1 MQQQILEALARH
13 GIDPGERDRRQ
24 LSVRVEGRAGF
35 QAPGHGAG
43 ASGRPAG
50 SGWVGECPGRR
61 PRRRTAPFLAMAR
74 GTARPRAA
82 VAANSASRG
91 GLQCDRGIDSRMRG
105 QPRNPGRRTEARGL
119 RRCAR
124 RDGAQ
129 ADRRAATRARHAS
142 LLRLGMSRDAIDNRV
157 KSRRFRPFRRGIYLL
172 PNDSTPRAG
181 AGGHPLV
188 PRASVLFG
196 QRAAYL
202 HELLPYPAQPRLVHV
217 AVPGNDPGSQ
227 ARDRDPPRPDLTS
240 GMHDPPR
247 HADHHPRSYD
257 PGPGGGARS
266 AGARAGGR
274 RGPSPQHGLRR
285 QLACT
290 IGSPS
295 SWRGHAGPARAAQR
309 RALFRVPAL

>member
-1 MQQQILEALARH
+1 M
-13 GIDPGERDRRQ
+13 
-24 LSVRVEGRAGF
+24 
-35 QAPGHGAG
+35 
-43 ASGRPAG
+43 
-50 SGWVGECPGRR
+50 
-61 PRRRTAPFLAMAR
+61 
-74 GTARPRAA
+74 
-82 VAANSASRG
+82 
-91 GLQCDRGIDSRMRG
+91 
-105 QPRNPGRRTEARGL
+105 
-119 RRCAR
+119 RCAR

-129 ADRRAATRARHAS
+129 ADRRAATRAVTRS
-142 LLRLGMSRDAIDNRV
+142 QLLRLGMSRDAIDNR
-157 KSRRFRPFRRGIYLL
+157 SSHGGFGRFAAASTSS
-172 PNDSTPRAG
+172 PNDSTPAG

-196 QRAAYL
+196 QSAAYL

-217 AVPGNDPGSQ
+217 AVPGNDPGPKPGIEIHRVPISPQ
-227 ARDRDPPRPDLTS
+227 ECMTRH
-240 GMHDPPR
+240 GMPTTT
-247 HADHHPRSYD
+247 RSYD